1 MLAPIKRISLQS
13 EIIKYIQ
20 KYIEEHDLKEGDKLP
35 SQGQFSEMMQVSRTA
50 LREAFKTLEA
60 DYIIEIKNGKGIYV
74 GSGGR
79 HRDSIQL
86 ILSFTE
92 EKEKLLE
99 VLEARRAM
107 EKELFSMIVRSA
119 TDQEMEEL
127 GEITE
132 NLMNKVRAHL
142 PDTKEDKIFHEKLY
156 RMCHNEIFYAMLNLL
171 DQCMEKLWQFPLD
184 IPDPFQESMPYH
196 EELYKALRDRDAKRA
211 QKINNKL
218 LDCIYRDI
226 VNAIK
231 M

>member
-1 MLAPIKRISLQS
+1 MAVPIKRISLQS

-35 SQGQFSEMMQVSRTA
+35 SQGQFIEMMQVSRTA

-60 DYIIEIKNGKGIYV
+60 DRVIEVKNGKGIYV

-79 HRDSIQL
+79 SSDSIQL
-86 ILSFTE
+86 LLSFTE
-92 EKEKLLE
+92 EKAKLLE

-119 TDQEMEEL
+119 TDEEMEEL
-127 GEITE
+127 GEITKA
-132 NLMNKVRAHL
+132 LMIKVNAHL
-142 PDTKEDKIFHEKLY
+142 QDTQEDKAFHEKLY
-156 RMCHNEIFYAMLNLL
+156 RMCHNEIYYALLNLL

-184 IPDPFQESMPYH
+184 IPDPFHESMPYH
-196 EELYKALRDRDAKRA
+196 EELYKALRERDAKKAR
-211 QKINNKL
+211 KVNNKL
-218 LDCIYRDI
+218 LDCIYKEI
-226 VNAIK
+226 AHAIK